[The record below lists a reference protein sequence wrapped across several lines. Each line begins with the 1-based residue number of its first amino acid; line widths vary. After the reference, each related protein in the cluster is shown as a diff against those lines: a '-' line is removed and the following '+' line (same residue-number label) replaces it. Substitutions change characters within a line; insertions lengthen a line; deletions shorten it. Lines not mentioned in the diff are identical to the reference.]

1 MMTVSVYKLDS
12 DGYRKKSHK
21 VYTRVESVSLSEENS
36 DVVVV
41 KTYWETME
49 IDLTKYDVEVN
60 VSAF

>member
-1 MMTVSVYKLDS
+1 MMTVSVYKLDEY
-12 DGYRKKSHK
+12 GYRKKSHR

-36 DVVVV
+36 DVIVV

-60 VSAF
+60 VSTF